1 MLQQWDYMTLQHSK
15 PEDSIDDLEEQL
27 KSWGGRGWELVG
39 VVQTLVSPVEG
50 NVPMFA
56 SSVIMFM
63 KRPLG

>member
-1 MLQQWDYMTLQHSK
+1 MLQRWDYMTLLYSSD
-15 PEDSIDDLEEQL
+15 DSNEDLEDKL

-39 VVQTLVSPVEG
+39 VVQTLVSPIEG

-63 KRPLG
+63 KRPM

>member
-1 MLQQWDYMTLQHSK
+1 MPQPWEYMTLLYSS
-15 PEDSIDDLEEQL
+15 PDDSNEDLEDNL
-27 KSWGGRGWELVG
+27 NSWGGRGWELVG

-63 KRPLG
+63 KRPKS